1 MKGTAKT
8 LRFFAWPLAQMLGV
22 ATLFYF
28 GTLVLGGLTKM
39 VIFSDYAISFCFLYG
54 IFLYISFWQFSAAY
68 SQLALSFGA
77 TRQSIRRA
85 ILVLWVVGSLFAE
98 AFTVLAAQL
107 SLWMPMN
114 EPAGRNV
121 FLLQCGLHPVG
132 GFCLMLFLAGDRLCG
147 RYSLARRLAADA
159 VPDRKDPFVYCGV
172 CPDLCVYAAG
182 VLLSAVVCALLR
194 GAGRGW
200 LPVDGRRPAGT
211 APHSGALM

>member
-1 MKGTAKT
+1 MKGTVKT
-8 LRFFAWPLAQMLGV
+8 LRFFAWPLAQMLGI

-98 AFTVLAAQL
+98 F
-107 SLWMPMN
+107 
-114 EPAGRNV
+114 
-121 FLLQCGLHPVG
+121 
-132 GFCLMLFLAGDRLCG
+132 
-147 RYSLARRLAADA
+147 
-159 VPDRKDPFVYCGV
+159 
-172 CPDLCVYAAG
+172 
-182 VLLSAVVCALLR
+182 
-194 GAGRGW
+194 
-200 LPVDGRRPAGT
+200 
-211 APHSGALM
+211 

>member
-1 MKGTAKT
+1 MKGTVKT

-107 SLWMPMN
+107 SLWIPMN

-132 GFCLMLFLAGDRLCG
+132 GFCLMLFLAATG
-147 RYSLARRLAADA
+147 
-159 VPDRKDPFVYCGV
+159 
-172 CPDLCVYAAG
+172 
-182 VLLSAVVCALLR
+182 SA
-194 GAGRGW
+194 
-200 LPVDGRRPAGT
+200 AGT
-211 APHSGALM
+211 ALPAAWPASRVRGAFRLRGWR

>member
-1 MKGTAKT
+1 MKGTVKT
-8 LRFFAWPLAQMLGV
+8 LRFFAWPLAQMLGI

-98 AFTVLAAQL
+98 AFT
-107 SLWMPMN
+107 SF
-114 EPAGRNV
+114 R
-121 FLLQCGLHPVG
+121 CG
-132 GFCLMLFLAGDRLCG
+132 CR
-147 RYSLARRLAADA
+147 
-159 VPDRKDPFVYCGV
+159 
-172 CPDLCVYAAG
+172 
-182 VLLSAVVCALLR
+182 
-194 GAGRGW
+194 
-200 LPVDGRRPAGT
+200 
-211 APHSGALM
+211 